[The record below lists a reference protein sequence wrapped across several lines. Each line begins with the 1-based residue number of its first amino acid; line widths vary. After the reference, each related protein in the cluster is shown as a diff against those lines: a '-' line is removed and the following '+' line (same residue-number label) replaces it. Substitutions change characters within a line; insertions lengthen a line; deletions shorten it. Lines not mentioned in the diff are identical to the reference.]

1 MEYKLNVYTIWEYG
15 QRTDADGNP
24 HQEDW
29 TFPLPGHTTDADRL
43 FILCDGMGGHDAGEI
58 ASSTV
63 CEAMSQSILAAQP
76 SPEGDFPDEML
87 QKALSDAF
95 SALDGKDT
103 GAEKKMG
110 TTMTLL
116 KLHNHGCTIAHMGDS
131 RVYHIRPGKT
141 AADTRIL
148 FQTKDHSLIND
159 LIAVGELT
167 EEEAKYSNQKNVITR
182 AMQPHVERRPKA
194 DIYHTVDIKPGDYFY
209 LCSDGMLENME
220 NPQIC
225 YNFSDTAG
233 SDEEKV
239 ERLTKATQENRDN
252 HTAMIVHILE
262 VIHPLEEKKPTPV
275 KVAVAPAPLMA
286 EIHDEATE
294 VSATSDTDQAAV
306 SASASTSESGE
317 MNGKA
322 DKPEEEKAKAKVALL
337 LRNPEAGET
346 KLAKRNKRNKY
357 IGVIALIVVSLI
369 ALVLAICFIAFKE
382 KPVKRGPGKRNTDS
396 PFQKVEDLGNNEHD
410 KMALGVN
417 SVQMPSLGKP
427 LQTSVGAVQA
437 AGEMA
442 GGNHSEAAFS
452 TLVLVCDVLGI
463 PSPADEGV
471 AREENYVK
479 EAVSARWNNQPKQ

>member
-58 ASSTV
+58 ASATV
-63 CEAMSQSILAAQP
+63 CEAMSRSILRAQP
-76 SPEGDFPDEML
+76 DPEGPFSDEML

-95 SALDGKDT
+95 LALDAKDT

-110 TTMTLL
+110 TTLTLL
-116 KLHNHGCTIAHMGDS
+116 KLHAGGGTIAHMGDS

-182 AMQPHVERRPKA
+182 AMQPHAERRPKA
-194 DIYHTVDIKPGDYFY
+194 DIYHTADIKPGDYFY

-225 YNFSDTAG
+225 YNFSATAG
-233 SDEEKV
+233 TAEEKV

-252 HTAMIVHILE
+252 HTAILVHILE
-262 VIHPLEEKKPTPV
+262 VVRPLEEKKPAPV
-275 KVAVAPAPLMA
+275 KAAVAPVPLMA

-294 VSATSDTDQAAV
+294 ASVESDTGRAGVLD
-306 SASASTSESGE
+306 SASASVSGSTSALTSVSASVSSSVLSSASASALASGE
-317 MNGKA
+317 TTNRKADAPEGEKGKA
-322 DKPEEEKAKAKVALL
+322 RVSPLP
-337 LRNPEAGET
+337 RNPEARET
-346 KLAKRNKRNKY
+346 KPVKRNKY
-357 IGVIALIVVSLI
+357 RGVIALLIVLLI
-369 ALVLAICFIAFKE
+369 ALALAICFLPLKG
-382 KPVKRGPGKRNTDS
+382 KPEERGPGKRNTNP
-396 PFQKVEDLGNNEHD
+396 PFQKEESRGNSEHNR
-410 KMALGVN
+410 MAWGEN
-417 SVQMPSLGKP
+417 SAQMPSAGKLWQGLG
-427 LQTSVGAVQA
+427 
-437 AGEMA
+437 
-442 GGNHSEAAFS
+442 S
-452 TLVLVCDVLGI
+452 TRL
-463 PSPADEGV
+463 
-471 AREENYVK
+471 
-479 EAVSARWNNQPKQ
+479 

>member
-1 MEYKLNVYTIWEYG
+1 MKYKLNVYTIWEYG

-29 TFPLPGHTTDADRL
+29 TFPQPGRTTGADRL

-63 CEAMSQSILAAQP
+63 CEAMSRSILAAQP
-76 SPEGDFPDEML
+76 DPEGPFSDEML

-95 SALDGKDT
+95 FALDNKDT

-110 TTMTLL
+110 TTMAFL
-116 KLHNHGCTIAHMGDS
+116 KLHPRGGTIAHMGDS

-182 AMQPHVERRPKA
+182 AMQPHAERRPKA
-194 DIYHTVDIKPGDYFY
+194 DIYHTTDIQPGDYFY

-252 HTAMIVHILE
+252 HTAIIVHILD
-262 VIHPLEEKKPTPV
+262 VIHPMEEKKSTPAKAV
-275 KVAVAPAPLMA
+275 VAPAPLMA
-286 EIHDEATE
+286 EIHDEAGEE
-294 VSATSDTDQAAV
+294 VPTQDDRTPLAV
-306 SASASTSESGE
+306 SASEDRETDK
-317 MNGKA
+317 KA
-322 DKPEEEKAKAKVALL
+322 DKQEEEKVKAMTLTHPHTPVSAEIKSV
-337 LRNPEAGET
+337 
-346 KLAKRNKRNKY
+346 KRDKY
-357 IGVIALIVVSLI
+357 NRHIGVITLIVVSLI
-369 ALVLAICFIAFKE
+369 AIALALYFI
-382 KPVKRGPGKRNTDS
+382 
-396 PFQKVEDLGNNEHD
+396 PFEWKSDKSNPERINPNPQKVENPGKTGHNKPTLGENSLQNLSVAEPQQ
-410 KMALGVN
+410 AL
-417 SVQMPSLGKP
+417 SA
-427 LQTSVGAVQA
+427 AVQA
-437 AGEMA
+437 MTEMA
-442 GGNHSEAAFS
+442 EGNHSESLPPLS
-452 TLVLVCDVLGI
+452 TII
-463 PSPADEGV
+463 PTLPGTSSPADNTGEV
-471 AREENYVK
+471 VTSDESRVK
-479 EAVSARWNNQPKQ
+479 EAIYNQQANRPKQ